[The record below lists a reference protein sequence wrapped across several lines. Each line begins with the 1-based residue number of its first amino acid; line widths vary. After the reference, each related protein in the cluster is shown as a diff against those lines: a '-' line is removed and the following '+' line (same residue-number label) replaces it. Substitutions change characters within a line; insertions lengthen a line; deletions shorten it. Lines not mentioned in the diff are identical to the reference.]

1 MPIQNTDNLP
11 LRVRMYWQSSGERD
25 IKRLTFMSTVAD
37 MYATQAMA
45 HTIVN
50 AWIEGN
56 FIPGSARDINRLTF
70 MDCVHVAEG
79 KLAVLTGGYAD
90 ETGAAHYTIERADNA
105 L

>member
-1 MPIQNTDNLP
+1 
-11 LRVRMYWQSSGERD
+11 MYWQSNAASKPS
-25 IKRLTFMSTVAD
+25 IVTD
-37 MYATQAMA
+37 MYATQVMS

-56 FIPGSARDINRLTF
+56 FIPDSARYTNRLTF

-79 KLAVLTGGYAD
+79 KLAVFTGGYAD

>member
-1 MPIQNTDNLP
+1 MTIQNTDKLP
-11 LRVRMYWQSSGERD
+11 LRVRMYWQSNAASALS
-25 IKRLTFMSTVAD
+25 IITD
-37 MYATQAMA
+37 MYATQVMA
-45 HTIVN
+45 NIIVN

-56 FIPGSARDINRLTF
+56 FILGSARDINRLTF

-79 KLAVLTGGYAD
+79 KLAVFTGGYAD